1 MFSAAGGFV
10 NDWSSTL
17 FHHYNVIG
25 QKVNHDKLIFYS
37 QIDSKYLKIFTCCA
51 TPLLSSS
58 RCRWLRGGE
67 FLHEMN
73 IEINLR
79 VFKLYKMYQ
88 RKKVSTLMG
97 TFDDNTHINA
107 L

>member
-1 MFSAAGGFV
+1 MCADDDGSNRVENVERYGNDAA
-10 NDWSSTL
+10 TAAA
-17 FHHYNVIG
+17 I
-25 QKVNHDKLIFYS
+25 
-37 QIDSKYLKIFTCCA
+37 
-51 TPLLSSS
+51 
-58 RCRWLRGGE
+58 
-67 FLHEMN
+67 LHKMN